1 LGERE
6 SSLIQKS
13 SDINLMIESTETKN
27 ERNQLENTYGVQ
39 TEKHSKT
46 KHSKATNNDL
56 DEKSSTFISH
66 D

>member
-1 LGERE
+1 
-6 SSLIQKS
+6 
-13 SDINLMIESTETKN
+13 MIESTETKN

-66 D
+66 DWMNMDQ